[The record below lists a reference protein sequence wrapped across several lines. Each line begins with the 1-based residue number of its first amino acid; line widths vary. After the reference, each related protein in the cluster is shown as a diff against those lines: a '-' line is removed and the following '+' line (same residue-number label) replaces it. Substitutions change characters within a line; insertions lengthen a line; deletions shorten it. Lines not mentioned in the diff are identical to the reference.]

1 MQGKV
6 KWYDNGRGFGVIET
20 ETGEEVIFTQVA
32 VENAGRIS
40 LRAKEQVEFDIKKG
54 PKGEEATNIHVLS

>member
-20 ETGEEVIFTQVA
+20 EKGEEVIFTRVA

-40 LRAKEQVEFDIKKG
+40 QRAKEAVEFDIKKVPRG
-54 PKGEEATNIHVLS
+54 KEAANLHVLS